1 MIVQG
6 LGLTR
11 LRSVLLLLGDA
22 VRVVFTGKSSIG
34 RVFMTQHSHINLL
47 RKRLERPETKARNE
61 EGVSK

>member
-22 VRVVFTGKSSIG
+22 VRVAFTGKSSIG
-34 RVFMTQHSHINLL
+34 RVFMAQRSHINLL
-47 RKRLERPETKARNE
+47 RKRLERSETKARNE